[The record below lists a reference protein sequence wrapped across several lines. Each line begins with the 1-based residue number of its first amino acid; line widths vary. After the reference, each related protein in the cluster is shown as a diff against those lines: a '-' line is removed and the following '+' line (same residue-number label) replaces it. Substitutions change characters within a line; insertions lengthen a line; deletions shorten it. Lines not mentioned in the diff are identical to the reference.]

1 MTLIKCLNSF
11 LDILAYVA
19 ISKASF
25 VPVASYVLVIASNKT
40 LKINTFTCDT
50 R

>member
-1 MTLIKCLNSF
+1 LNSF

-25 VPVASYVLVIASNKT
+25 VLVIASNKT
-40 LKINTFTCDT
+40 LKINTFTYDT